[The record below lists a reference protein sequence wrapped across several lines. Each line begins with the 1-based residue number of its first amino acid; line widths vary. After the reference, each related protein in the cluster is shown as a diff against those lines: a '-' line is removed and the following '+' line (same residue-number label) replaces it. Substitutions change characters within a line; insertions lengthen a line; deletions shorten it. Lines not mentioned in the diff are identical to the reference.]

1 MKPFDDLSAR
11 ALALLISLASAVVA
25 AGCAF
30 ISTIFIGAKFFNGEA
45 SYGVPLSLG
54 PPIAIITGAV
64 VFFVVYRKM
73 RSLAK

>member
-1 MKPFDDLSAR
+1 MKLFDDFSAR
-11 ALALLISLASAVVA
+11 ALALLISTVSAVVA

-30 ISTIFIGAKFFNGEA
+30 LSTIFIGAKLFNGEM

-64 VFFVVYRKM
+64 VFFVVFRKM
-73 RSLAK
+73 RSLAR